1 MSQQLEELVA
11 RARAVAETWSRLKAI
26 AAKQQPSPVVQTLNM
41 TVALDELVHA
51 VGQWTLAT
59 NPTERVEPLADL
71 TPVRITCAPHMG
83 LTGVVVMQH
92 TLAVYEVEVLD
103 GVGASLGTFAIE
115 RQYLE
120 PIVVDSTVHPD
131 LSMARRG

>member
-11 RARAVAETWSRLKAI
+11 RAREVARCWATLKEMANRREQ
-26 AAKQQPSPVVQTLNM
+26 KPLEQTLNM
-41 TVALDELVHA
+41 TVALDELTHA
-51 VGQWTLAT
+51 VGQWELAT

-71 TPVRITCAPHMG
+71 TTVRITCAPHMG

-120 PIVVDSTVHPD
+120 PIIDEST
-131 LSMARRG
+131 

>member
-11 RARAVAETWSRLKAI
+11 RAREVARCWGDLKTNT
-26 AAKQQPSPVVQTLNM
+26 KPDT
-41 TVALDELVHA
+41 TVDLTQALDELAEA
-51 VGQWTLAT
+51 VAGWVDAT
-59 NPTERVEPLADL
+59 NPTERIEPLADL
-71 TPVRITCAPHMG
+71 TTVRITCAPHMG

-120 PIVVDSTVHPD
+120 PIVVDSAVHPD